1 MTLHKI
7 AEPDSCDLE
16 LRGAVDQTEA
26 DFILDRHGNL

>member
-7 AEPDSCDLE
+7 AEPDSCGRE
-16 LRGAVDQTEA
+16 LRVAVDQTEA